1 LKITAE
7 AYTQVDETS
16 QEATVPPKTKKLQNI
31 IDSQVGEL
39 QCVVAPDCAKP
50 KPKTSYKKLLEGCE
64 ESIKVKEEKVEEII
78 ASKKQK
84 AWFPPRKAM
93 KVSLQY

>member
-1 LKITAE
+1 LKITTE